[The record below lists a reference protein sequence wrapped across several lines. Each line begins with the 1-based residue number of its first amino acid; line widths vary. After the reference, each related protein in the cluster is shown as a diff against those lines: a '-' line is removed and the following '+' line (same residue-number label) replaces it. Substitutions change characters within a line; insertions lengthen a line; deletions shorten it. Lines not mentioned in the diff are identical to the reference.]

1 MRDRET
7 KGEVGGK
14 REKGHPMISWLKPSK
29 WVGCQWFNLLL
40 EAS

>member
-14 REKGHPMISWLKPSK
+14 REKKDTLWSHGLNQAN
-29 WVGCQWFNLLL
+29 G
-40 EAS
+40 